1 MNKTAGGISKFRQMS
16 AFWLSEIL
24 CPLAFNTLRGDMEI
38 RDNLKYTEDH
48 EWVLIDGNFVTLGIT
63 DYAQDSLSDIVYV
76 ELPEVGTIVEAG
88 ETVGNIE
95 SVKAVAEL
103 FSPVSGE
110 VSEVNKELEDQ
121 PDLVNTDPYDD
132 GWMLKIQLEPG
143 GFDESSLMNEEEY
156 EEYLGKLK
164 NK

>member
-1 MNKTAGGISKFRQMS
+1 
-16 AFWLSEIL
+16 
-24 CPLAFNTLRGDMEI
+24 MEV

-48 EWVLIDGNFVTLGIT
+48 EWISIKGTVVTLGIT

-88 ETVGNIE
+88 EVIGNIE

-103 FSPVSGE
+103 YSPVGGE
-110 VSEVNKELEDQ
+110 VIEVNKELEDQ

-132 GWMLKIQLEPG
+132 GWMLKIQLEAG
-143 GFDESSLMNEEEY
+143 VFDEASLMNEEAY
-156 EEYLGKLK
+156 EVYVSKLK
-164 NK
+164 NN

>member
-1 MNKTAGGISKFRQMS
+1 
-16 AFWLSEIL
+16 
-24 CPLAFNTLRGDMEI
+24 MEI

-48 EWVLIDGNFVTLGIT
+48 EWILVDGNQVTLGIT

-76 ELPEVGTIVEAG
+76 ELPEVGTIVDAG

-103 FSPVSGE
+103 YCPVNGE
-110 VSEVNKELEDQ
+110 VMEVNKDLEDQ

-132 GWMLKIQLEPG
+132 GWMLVIQIDAADL
-143 GFDESSLMNEEEY
+143 DEASLMNGDEY
-156 EEYLGKLK
+156 EDYVSKLK
-164 NK
+164 KK

>member
-1 MNKTAGGISKFRQMS
+1 
-16 AFWLSEIL
+16 
-24 CPLAFNTLRGDMEI
+24 MEI

-48 EWVLIDGNFVTLGIT
+48 EWISIDNDMVTLGIT

-110 VSEVNKELEDQ
+110 IMEVNKDLEDQ

-132 GWMLKIQLEPG
+132 GWMVKVQVDLAD
-143 GFDESSLMNEEEY
+143 FSSAGMMNEEEY
-156 EEYLGKLK
+156 GEYVGKLK
-164 NK
+164 GK

>member
-1 MNKTAGGISKFRQMS
+1 
-16 AFWLSEIL
+16 
-24 CPLAFNTLRGDMEI
+24 MEV

-48 EWVLIDGNFVTLGIT
+48 EWISIDENVITLGIT

-76 ELPEVGTIVEAG
+76 ELPEVGTIIDAG

-103 FSPVSGE
+103 YTPVSGE
-110 VSEVNKELEDQ
+110 VVDVNKDLEDQ

-132 GWMLKIQLEPG
+132 GWMIKIQLDPG
-143 GFDESSLMNEEEY
+143 SFDESTLMNEEEY
-156 EEYLGKLK
+156 EEYTAKLK
-164 NK
+164 NG